1 MKHSRKTVS
10 VEAKLDRQIEE
21 LIAKMVRQELTADE
35 ILQLRQLVAQRSRRM
50 RRTVPSNMMRSN
62 LVRLYA

>member
-62 LVRLYA
+62 RVRLYA